1 MLRVVGGLHLD
12 RRDVAAVFVE
22 AVVVEPGHPP
32 GSGVFDP
39 VDGPPGLAWFDQFGL
54 VQAVDGFGECVVIGT
69 ADRADRGLDARFGKP
84 LGEPDRGV
92 L

>member
-32 GSGVFDP
+32 GSGVFDL
-39 VDGPPGLAWFDQFGL
+39 VDGPPGLAWLDQFGL
-54 VQAVDGFGECVVIGT
+54 VQAVDGFGECVVQSRQLRSIPS
-69 ADRADRGLDARFGKP
+69 LVSELFG
-84 LGEPDRGV
+84 
-92 L
+92 

>member
-39 VDGPPGLAWFDQFGL
+39 VDGPPGLAWFDQFGF
-54 VQAVDGFGECVVIGT
+54 VQAVDGFGECVIPRRQLRLIRSVISE
-69 ADRADRGLDARFGKP
+69 LFG
-84 LGEPDRGV
+84 
-92 L
+92 